1 MAKLTVE
8 KIYHGDK
15 YNIMGNVLKKL
26 MSLFE
31 RTGTLEDLQ
40 TATELLVRRHTLIAV
55 KKMIEE
61 GDSISG
67 IPEVQLPS
75 LCKEGK

>member
-31 RTGTLEDLQ
+31 STGTLENLQ
-40 TATELLVRRHTLIAV
+40 TATKLLV
-55 KKMIEE
+55 
-61 GDSISG
+61 
-67 IPEVQLPS
+67 
-75 LCKEGK
+75 CKHH